1 MNFKTLITACFL
13 MIATQVWGQEKKS
26 YVFSLQE
33 AQEYA
38 VANNKTLRIA
48 RSQVALSDEQ
58 IDEAIAGGLPQVNGS
73 LDYNTNFN
81 YKFNFSPGG
90 GGSTEPPDIDYTL
103 LDAGDLEIL
112 NLFQQMTAP
121 GESAAIVLEDQAN
134 ASVQVSALLF
144 SGQYW
149 TGIKLAKIART
160 IAEKNVNLTALDIK
174 ESVIDTYYLILIT
187 EEYLRIIDENIQNL
201 EEVFKHT
208 SDMAYAGL
216 AEQTDAD
223 QIQVNLSQVKNS
235 KKAME
240 RNLQLN
246 FNMMRFLLGLESDEE
261 ITLTDNIDQLLPVL
275 EQQSLFMPNL
285 DIKQNPSYQIMQQQE
300 ILSEKS
306 VDLEKWAYSPSLT
319 GFYSY
324 TKKLMTSGFDLSPNN
339 VAGLSV
345 SVPIFSGG
353 TRSSRVSQA
362 KIQLDQTRLNKEQ
375 LEEQLKLQDR
385 QLTYNLKSSYEN
397 YLTQRESVVVA
408 KRVYQSINN
417 KYRQGLLS
425 SLDLTQANT
434 NYLQAENNYITSIME
449 LLKSKLALDKLYNN
463 L

>member
-1 MNFKTLITACFL
+1 MNFKTLITVCFL
-13 MIATQVWGQEKKS
+13 MITATLWGQQKA

-33 AQEYA
+33 AQDYA
-38 VANNKTLRIA
+38 VANNKTLKIA
-48 RSQVALSDEQ
+48 RSQAALSDKQ
-58 IDEAIAGGLPQVNGS
+58 VDEAISGGLPQINGA

-81 YKFNFSPGG
+81 YELNFNPG
-90 GGSTEPPDIDYTL
+90 GGSTEPPDINYSL
-103 LDAGDLEIL
+103 LDDGDFEIL
-112 NLFQQMTAP
+112 KVLQQMSAP
-121 GESAAIVLEDQAN
+121 AEGGGIVLEDRTN
-134 ASVQVSALLF
+134 ASVQISQLFF

-149 TGIKLAKIART
+149 MGIKLAKVARR
-160 IAEKNVNLTALDIK
+160 ISEKNVNLTALDIK
-174 ESVIDTYYLILIT
+174 ESVVDTYYLILIT
-187 EEYLRIIDENIQNL
+187 KDYLRIIDENIENL
-201 EEVFKHT
+201 EEVYKHT

-235 KKAME
+235 KKAMD

-246 FNMMRFLLGLESDEE
+246 FNILRFLLGLEINEE
-261 ITLTDNIDQLLPVL
+261 IVLTDEIEQLLPAL
-275 EQQSLFMPNL
+275 EQQSLAMPML
-285 DIKQNPSYQIMQQQE
+285 DIEQNPTYQIMQEQE
-300 ILSEKS
+300 TLSEKS
-306 VDLEKWAYSPSLT
+306 VGLEKWAYAPTLT

-339 VAGLSV
+339 VAGFSL

-353 TRSSRVSQA
+353 TRYSRVSQA

-385 QLTYNLKSSYEN
+385 QLTYNLNSAYEN
-397 YLTQRESVVVA
+397 YLTQKESVVVA

-449 LLKSKLALDKLYNN
+449 LLQSKLALDKLYNN

>member
-1 MNFKTLITACFL
+1 
-13 MIATQVWGQEKKS
+13 V
-26 YVFSLQE
+26 V
-33 AQEYA
+33 
-38 VANNKTLRIA
+38 
-48 RSQVALSDEQ
+48 
-58 IDEAIAGGLPQVNGS
+58 
-73 LDYNTNFN
+73 
-81 YKFNFSPGG
+81 
-90 GGSTEPPDIDYTL
+90 
-103 LDAGDLEIL
+103 
-112 NLFQQMTAP
+112 
-121 GESAAIVLEDQAN
+121 
-134 ASVQVSALLF
+134 
-144 SGQYW
+144 
-149 TGIKLAKIART
+149 
-160 IAEKNVNLTALDIK
+160 
-174 ESVIDTYYLILIT
+174 DTYYLVLIT
-187 EEYLRIIDENIQNL
+187 EEYLRIINENIGNL
-201 EEVFKHT
+201 EEVYKHT

-246 FNMMRFLLGLESDEE
+246 FNMMRFLLGLETDEE
-261 ITLTDNIDQLLPVL
+261 VILTENIDNLLPGL
-275 EQQSLFMPNL
+275 EQQSLATPNL
-285 DIKQNPSYQIMQQQE
+285 NLEQNPSYQIMQEQE
-300 ILSEKS
+300 AMSEKS
-306 VDLEKWAYSPSLT
+306 IDFEKWAYAPTLT

-339 VAGLSV
+339 VAGLSL

-362 KIQLDQTRLNKEQ
+362 KIELDQTRLNREQ

-385 QLTYNLKSSYEN
+385 QLTYNVNSAYEN
-397 YLTQRESVVVA
+397 YLTQKESVVVA

-417 KYRQGLLS
+417 KYRQGMLS

-434 NYLQAENNYITSIME
+434 SYLQAENNYITSIMD

>member
-1 MNFKTLITACFL
+1 M
-13 MIATQVWGQEKKS
+13 ATMLWGQEKKT

-38 VANNKTLRIA
+38 VANNKTLKIA
-48 RSQVALSDEQ
+48 RSQAALSDKQ
-58 IDEAIAGGLPQVNGS
+58 VDEAIASGLPQVNGA

-81 YKFNFSPGG
+81 YELNFNPG
-90 GGSTEPPDIDYTL
+90 GGSTEPPDINYSL
-103 LDAGDLEIL
+103 LDAGDFEIL
-112 NLFQQMTAP
+112 KLLEQM
-121 GESAAIVLEDQAN
+121 SASSEGGAIVLEDRTN
-134 ASVQVSALLF
+134 ASVQVSQLFF

-149 TGIKLAKIART
+149 SGIKLAKIGRN
-160 IAEKNVNLTALDIK
+160 IAEKNINLTALDIK
-174 ESVIDTYYLILIT
+174 ESVVDTYYLVLIT
-187 EEYLRIIDENIQNL
+187 ERYLSIIDENITNL
-201 EEVFKHT
+201 EEVYKHT

-223 QIQVNLSQVKNS
+223 QIKVNLSQVKNS
-235 KKAME
+235 KKAMD

-246 FNMMRFLLGLESDEE
+246 FNMMRFLLGLETDEDVV
-261 ITLTDNIDQLLPVL
+261 LTENIDNLLPGL
-275 EQQSLFMPNL
+275 EQQSLATPNL
-285 DIKQNPSYQIMQQQE
+285 DLEQNPSYQIMQEQE
-300 ILSEKS
+300 TMSEKS
-306 VDLEKWAYSPSLT
+306 IDFEKWAYAPTLT

-339 VAGLSV
+339 VAGLSL
-345 SVPIFSGG
+345 SVPLFSGG

-362 KIQLDQTRLNKEQ
+362 KIELDQTRLNKEQ

-385 QLTYNLKSSYEN
+385 QLTYNLNSAYEN
-397 YLTQRESVVVA
+397 YLTQKESVVVA

-434 NYLQAENNYITSIME
+434 NYLQAENNYITSIMD

>member
-1 MNFKTLITACFL
+1 MGTMLWA
-13 MIATQVWGQEKKS
+13 QEKKT

-38 VANNKTLRIA
+38 VANNKTLKIA
-48 RSQVALSDEQ
+48 RSQAVLSDKKVN
-58 IDEAIAGGLPQVNGS
+58 EAIAGGLPQVNGA
-73 LDYNTNFN
+73 LEYNTNFN
-81 YKFNFSPGG
+81 YELNFNPGG
-90 GGSTEPPDIDYTL
+90 GPAEPPDINYSL
-103 LDAGDLEIL
+103 LDAGDFEIL
-112 NLFQQMTAP
+112 RVLQQMSAP
-121 GESAAIVLEDQAN
+121 SEAGGIVLEDRTN
-134 ASVQVSALLF
+134 ASVQISQLFF
-144 SGQYW
+144 SGQYLS
-149 TGIKLAKIART
+149 GIKLAKIGRN
-160 IAEKNVNLTALDIK
+160 IAEKNINLTALDIK
-174 ESVIDTYYLILIT
+174 ESVVDTYYLVLIT
-187 EEYLRIIDENIQNL
+187 EEYLRIINENIGNL
-201 EEVFKHT
+201 EEVYKHT

-246 FNMMRFLLGLESDEE
+246 FNMMRFLLGLETDEE
-261 ITLTDNIDQLLPVL
+261 VILTENIDNLLPGL
-275 EQQSLFMPNL
+275 EQQSLATPNL
-285 DIKQNPSYQIMQQQE
+285 NLEQNPSYQIMQEQE
-300 ILSEKS
+300 AMSEKS
-306 VDLEKWAYSPSLT
+306 IDFEKWAYAPTLT

-339 VAGLSV
+339 VAGLSL

-362 KIQLDQTRLNKEQ
+362 KIELDQTRLNREQ

-385 QLTYNLKSSYEN
+385 QLTYNVNSAYEN
-397 YLTQRESVVVA
+397 YLTQKESVVVA

-417 KYRQGLLS
+417 KYRQGMLS

-434 NYLQAENNYITSIME
+434 SYLQAENNYITSIMD